1 MLRRSGAASR
11 FRGIPGLTRLAR
23 AGLAAAALL
32 ALGGTGTTPI
42 QAAPPKPGTD
52 ASGWPEISPEEKAL
66 TKVAEDPEANAVV
79 LLKSRDSRIAP
90 QADDFVNVM
99 KYEWRAKILTERGK
113 SYGEVHIR
121 AGKSSRVDQI
131 EARTIKPDG
140 TVVPLAPDQIFEKV
154 VLQAG
159 GVKLT
164 EKVFNLPAVEVG
176 SILEYRYVRHDN
188 GIFFLDPWF
197 FAGEEYTVRSHVSQI
212 LPAGMSYSILCD
224 LCPAVQ
230 PVITDWRDGKD
241 KGQMYSMDLRGL
253 PGYREER
260 MMPPERE
267 TTPRLEMVLNVW
279 KGRYTEAIGR
289 QDRFFTDWESVARY
303 VSFNYGHMM
312 KDGQSALKPVVDD
325 WVKGIADPQEKVK
338 TILRHVRDDF
348 RYLPWDNVYGG
359 GLSSIATILKDKV
372 ADNEEK
378 GVLLYAALKTA
389 GIDGNFVLVAGKDI
403 GSLNPKFYSLTQFTH
418 VVVAIGDAGSGR
430 KFLDPTVSYAP
441 FEFTPWRDSG
451 AGAVVIN
458 PTSGEVVDLP
468 VRNEASTTR
477 YRLLVK
483 PSKDGKAEVELE
495 AQYTGEDA
503 IDLREELVPESAA
516 GRETWAKKWLD
527 ERRSGTAVSS
537 VSFDDLEDASKPLGM
552 KLRFQASGLVTIAD
566 EAMLV
571 RGCVL
576 SCLDANPLA
585 RAVRNHPFYI
595 DRGWNDEETVT
606 IEPPAGLAASQM
618 PPLVAARCSMATET
632 LSCSAYGEGGAR
644 CVRQF
649 SARRNRW
656 PPTENGAARAM
667 FDKIVQGD
675 RTSVAFGPAEA
686 PAAGAGGR

>member
-1 MLRRSGAASR
+1 MLRRTAAASR
-11 FRGIPGLTRLAR
+11 FRGIPGTTRLVR

-32 ALGGTGTTPI
+32 ALGGTGATRV
-42 QAAPPKPGTD
+42 QAAPSRPGSD
-52 ASGWPEISPEEKAL
+52 ASGWPEITAEEKTL

-99 KYEWRAKILTERGK
+99 KYVWRIKILTERGK

-131 EARTIKPDG
+131 EARTIRPDG
-140 TVVPLAPDQIFEKV
+140 TVVPLAPDQVFEKV
-154 VLQAG
+154 VLDVG

-164 EKVFNLPAVEVG
+164 EKVFNFPAVEVG

-212 LPAGMSYSILCD
+212 FPTGMSYSILCD
-224 LCPAVQ
+224 LCPAV
-230 PVITDWRDGKD
+230 PPAITDWRDGKD
-241 KGQMYSMDLRGL
+241 KGQMYALDLRGL

-267 TTPRLEMVLNVW
+267 TTPRLEMVLNIW
-279 KGRYTEAIGR
+279 KGRYTEAIAR

-325 WVKGIADPQEKVK
+325 WLKGIADPQEKVK

-359 GLSSIATILKDKV
+359 GLSSIAAILKDKV

-378 GVLLYAALKTA
+378 GVLLYAALKSA
-389 GIDGNFVLVAGKDI
+389 GIDSSFVLVAGKDV

-418 VVVAIGDAGSGR
+418 VMVAVGGAGGER

-441 FEFTPWRDSG
+441 FEFTSWRDSG
-451 AGAVVIN
+451 AGALVVN
-458 PTSGEVVDLP
+458 ATAGEVIELP
-468 VRNEASTTR
+468 VRNEASATR
-477 YRLLVK
+477 YRATVK
-483 PSKDGKAEVELE
+483 PSKDGKAVAEVE
-495 AQYTGEDA
+495 AQFTGEDA
-503 IDLREELVPESAA
+503 VDMREDLVPESAA
-516 GRETWAKKWLD
+516 GRETRIKKWL
-527 ERRSGTAVSS
+527 EEKRAGAALSS
-537 VSFDDLEDASKPLGM
+537 VSFENLEDASKPLVV
-552 KLRFQASGLVTIAD
+552 KVSFHAPGLVTIAD

-595 DRGWNDEETVT
+595 DRGWNDEEMVT
-606 IEPPAGLAASQM
+606 IEPPPGLAASQM
-618 PPLVAARCSMATET
+618 PPLVTARCSMATET
-632 LSCSAYGEGGAR
+632 LSCTSYGDGGAR
-644 CVRQF
+644 CIRQF

-656 PPTENGAARAM
+656 PASENGAARAM

-675 RTSVAFGPAEA
+675 RTSVAFGPSEA